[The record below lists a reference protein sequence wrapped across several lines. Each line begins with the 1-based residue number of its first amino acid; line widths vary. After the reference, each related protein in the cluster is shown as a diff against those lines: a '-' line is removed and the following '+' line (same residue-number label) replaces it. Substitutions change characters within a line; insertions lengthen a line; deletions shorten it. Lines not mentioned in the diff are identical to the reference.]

1 MTKTKHT
8 QPNAVLIEKGKST
21 RNAVHAALRSSDQPL
36 IALEVKQ
43 KLAAHNILLDTSYV
57 RAILMQLSED
67 GLIRSRTETSA
78 ERVIR
83 MNGRKENRGKHLNV
97 RYFWAGAGRFP
108 ARTDATEFPATS
120 QYRNTKK
127 SFRPAK
133 QVKIQTGSTL
143 APTRAMA
150 PTMLDRIARLE
161 KQVAE
166 IKSLLG

>member
-8 QPNAVLIEKGKST
+8 QTSIALIAKGKST
-21 RNAVHAALRSSDQPL
+21 RSAVHAALKSSSQPL

-43 KLAAHNILLDTSYV
+43 KLAARNIMLDTSYV
-57 RAILMQLSED
+57 RAILMQLCED
-67 GLIRSRTETSA
+67 GRARSRAETPA

-83 MNGRKENRGKHLNV
+83 MDGREENRGKHINV
-97 RYFWAGAGRFP
+97 RYFWAGPGRVP
-108 ARTDATEFPATS
+108 ARTAATEFPATS
-120 QYRNTKK
+120 QYRSTKK

-133 QVKIQTGSTL
+133 QVKMQTGNTS
-143 APTRAMA
+143 APAKTTT
-150 PTMLDRIARLE
+150 PTMLDRIAQLE